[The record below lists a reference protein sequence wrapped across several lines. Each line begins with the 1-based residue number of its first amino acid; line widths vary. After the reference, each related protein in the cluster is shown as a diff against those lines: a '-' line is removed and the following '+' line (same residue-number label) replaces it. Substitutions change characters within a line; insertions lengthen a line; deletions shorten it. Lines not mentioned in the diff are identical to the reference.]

1 MNTMAPN
8 SPDATTIDAVQAPDV
23 ATIDAL
29 KAQLYT
35 ALQLEHATIP
45 PYLTA
50 FYSLKPGKNIDAQQI
65 LRVIVVEEMLHLA
78 IAANLMNAIGGR
90 VDLTRS
96 GFVPTYP
103 SRLPDGESDFEVG
116 LGPFGESQLKTF
128 LQIERPRMAAPDKK
142 RIARKWHKA
151 SPLVPLPPGQAEL
164 RYYSIGEFYASIE
177 AGIRYLEERAQA
189 ENRTIFSGD
198 RAWQVTSE
206 YYYSGGGRLEP
217 ITDLKSALRG
227 INLIIEQGEG
237 ELRGVFGDHGEL
249 AHYYRFH
256 QLLVGR
262 YYLPG
267 DEAEKPSGPTFNV
280 AFEEV
285 YPIKTN
291 IRMSDY
297 PQGSELQGAAR
308 TFNAAY
314 RTFLA
319 DLTKAFNGEPAL
331 LLKAVAGMFE
341 LRNMFDVLVRNPLP
355 NTEFHAGPTFE
366 IDLVASDG
374 GAQP

>member
-1 MNTMAPN
+1 MTSVTSDAP
-8 SPDATTIDAVQAPDV
+8 AITTIE
-23 ATIDAL
+23 AL
-29 KAQLYT
+29 QSQLYT

-78 IAANLMNAIGGR
+78 IAANLMNAIGGT
-90 VDLTRS
+90 VDLTRP

-103 SRLPDGESDFEVG
+103 SPLPDGETDFEVG
-116 LGPFGESQLKTF
+116 LGPFGESQLKAF
-128 LQIERPRMAAPDKK
+128 LQIERPRMATPDRKLIAKIGKK
-142 RIARKWHKA
+142 AG
-151 SPLVPLPPGQAEL
+151 PLVPQPPGQAEL
-164 RYYSIGEFYASIE
+164 RYYSIGEFYAAIE
-177 AGIRYLEERAQA
+177 AGIRYVEERARA
-189 ENRTIFSGD
+189 ENRTIFGGK
-198 RAWQVTSE
+198 RASWQVTSE

-217 ITDLKSALRG
+217 ITDLESALRG
-227 INLIIEQGEG
+227 INLIIDQGEG
-237 ELRGVFGDHGEL
+237 ELRKVFGDHGEL

-267 DEAEKPSGPTFNV
+267 DQPEKPSGPTFNV
-280 AFEEV
+280 AFQEV
-285 YPIKTN
+285 YPVKTN
-291 IRMSDY
+291 IKMSDY
-297 PQGSELQGAAR
+297 PKGSGLHEAALG
-308 TFNAAY
+308 FNAAY
-314 RTFLA
+314 RKFLA
-319 DLTKAFNGEPAL
+319 DLTKAFNGEPAI

-355 NTEFHAGPTFE
+355 GTEFHAGPTFE
-366 IDLVASDG
+366 IDRLPADG